1 MTLGNCSASPCI
13 KYLIKY
19 VNFVELILSLGSMEE
34 WTRYVGTKSPSQC
47 VCVAHHHVPAYGGD
61 RRGEQKNQDQ
71 QQQQHHQLRLKC
83 NRNNYNRALRM
94 DPFFFIDNVGVNEF
108 IGRCHWDYFLVPHG
122 IFLWLHKK
130 PHFAPYHHTA
140 HLHTSSYSVFYFFF
154 FFLAYFL
161 PKFTITKTRM
171 FVTEFD

>member
-1 MTLGNCSASPCI
+1 MTLIGIRLNVNIFGHSSTVCSM
-13 KYLIKY
+13 
-19 VNFVELILSLGSMEE
+19 FQHMEE
-34 WTRYVGTKSPSQC
+34 TDGVNKRIKI
-47 VCVAHHHVPAYGGD
+47 
-61 RRGEQKNQDQ
+61 
-71 QQQQHHQLRLKC
+71 
-83 NRNNYNRALRM
+83 NNSSSIISSGWNAIATTTTEPWGWI
-94 DPFFFIDNVGVNEF
+94 PFFFIDNVGVNEF

-130 PHFAPYHHTA
+130 PHFAPYHHHTA
-140 HLHTSSYSVFYFFF
+140 HLHNSSYSVFYFF